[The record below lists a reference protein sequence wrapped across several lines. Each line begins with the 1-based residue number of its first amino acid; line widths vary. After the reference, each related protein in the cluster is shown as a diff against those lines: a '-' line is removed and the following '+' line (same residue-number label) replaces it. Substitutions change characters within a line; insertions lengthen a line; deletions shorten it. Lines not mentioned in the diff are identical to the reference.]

1 MLLSVIIPAL
11 DEQDQIEAT
20 LRCARRGA
28 KVEVIVVDGGSR
40 DRTVELAA
48 PLADQ
53 VVTSPRGRSRQMNA
67 GARAASGDVLLFL
80 HADTL
85 LPEGFA
91 SAIERALDDSA
102 VVGGRFDVLLS
113 PSSALL
119 SLVAALMNARSRLS
133 RIATGDQAIFV
144 RATAFARLGGF
155 ADIPLMEDID
165 FSRRLKRGGRIA
177 CLRERVT
184 TSSRR
189 WLADGPIR
197 TILRMWTLRLL
208 YFAGVP
214 AARLRRAYPDRR

>member
-11 DEQDQIEAT
+11 DEQHQLEAT
-20 LRCARRGA
+20 LRRARGEG
-28 KVEVIVVDGGSR
+28 VEVIVVDGGST
-40 DRTVELAA
+40 DRTVEIAA
-48 PLADQ
+48 PLAHR
-53 VVTSPRGRSRQMNA
+53 VIVSPRGRSRQMNA
-67 GARAASGDVLLFL
+67 GADAASGEVLLFL

-85 LPEGFA
+85 LPEGFVD
-91 SAIERALDDSA
+91 AIAKALADPG
-102 VVGGRFDVLLS
+102 VVGGRFDVALS
-113 PSSALL
+113 PTSALL

-144 RATAFARLGGF
+144 RSEVFARLGGF

-165 FSRRLKRGGRIA
+165 FSRRLKREGGIA

-189 WLADGPIR
+189 WLADGPVR

-214 AARLRRAYPDRR
+214 ATRLRRAYPDRR